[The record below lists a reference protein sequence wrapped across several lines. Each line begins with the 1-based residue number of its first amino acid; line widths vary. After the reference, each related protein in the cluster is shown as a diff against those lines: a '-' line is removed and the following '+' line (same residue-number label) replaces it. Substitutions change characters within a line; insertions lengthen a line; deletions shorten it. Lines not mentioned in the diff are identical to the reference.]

1 MTQALPSPL
10 ATLLAQTPFRGLSD
24 RAQQR
29 LQQQMQLRRFE
40 EGRILSSDS
49 VIGSEVLVILEGSAR
64 LLGDREGTP
73 FTLER
78 LGPGDL
84 VGLVSLLRAEACEQV
99 SAATPVLAAS
109 LPDELVLEWLRSE
122 AGFRS
127 WCQSRLWTAE
137 LHDLLRRHDAA
148 DPNAPVFDPI
158 RWRERLEQWR
168 RSARCL
174 APGADLPQQ
183 LRDSE
188 RLLLASANGV
198 NRDLGSTLA
207 VGEPLPEAR
216 PPLPLRLLAI
226 EDSTL
231 NPAPLAA
238 PAAGAI
244 TPESA
249 GSALAAPTA
258 LGGGAPALGGGAPAM
273 EAASQP
279 LPTSLDLGRG
289 EKGRGLQ
296 LVRANGV
303 LEETL
308 ACFQMLSKLL
318 DLPYRRDSI
327 EKILR
332 DKLRRGQAPDLQLSG
347 QIAAMLG
354 LLVTGAKVPARSATR
369 LITPCLVPWKG
380 SFAVATASNAS
391 GLRLASPADGWVQ
404 LSPAQIAETWP
415 EGLELLLLE
424 RSTATPEQKFGPDWF
439 WPALKRYRGMLLQVL
454 LASFVVQLF
463 SLANPLLIQV
473 IIDKVIS
480 QRSLDTLQILGMA
493 LVVVTLMEGVIGSL
507 RTFLFT
513 DTTNR
518 IDLRLGAEVI
528 DHLLRL
534 PLGYFDRR
542 PVGELGTRIAE
553 LEKIR
558 NFLTGQALM
567 TVLDAAFSVI
577 YIVVMAIYSWLLT
590 LIALAVLPIQI
601 ALTMLGAPLFRRQ
614 YRQSAEE
621 NARTQSHL
629 VEVLTGIQTVK
640 AQNVEMV
647 SRWKWQD
654 FYSRYISR
662 TFEKTITGTFLNE
675 SSQVLQKLS
684 QLLVLWV
691 GASLVLK
698 GELTLGQ
705 LIAFRIISGYVTQPL
720 LRLSSIWQNIQ
731 ELRVS
736 FERLA
741 DVVDTP
747 EESSAADKANIP
759 LPPVKGDV
767 TFENLSFS
775 FAPGSPEVLSNIN
788 LHIPTGTFVGIVGQS
803 GSGKSTLMKLL
814 PRLYSPDRGRIL
826 VDGYDIDKVELYS
839 LRRQIGIVPQ
849 DPLLFSGTV
858 SENIALTNPEAPS
871 DAIVEAARIASAHD
885 FIMSLPSGY
894 STPVGE
900 RGASLSGGQRQRIA
914 IARTLLA
921 NPRLLVMDEATS
933 ALDYDTE
940 RQVCDNLRESLHEC
954 TVFFITHR
962 LTTIRRADLIVM
974 MHQGAIVETG
984 THEELMALKGRYYAL
999 YRQQEAS

>member
-1 MTQALPSPL
+1 MLE
-10 ATLLAQTPFRGLSD
+10 LLQSEPGL
-24 RAQQR
+24 
-29 LQQQMQLRRFE
+29 
-40 EGRILSSDS
+40 
-49 VIGSEVLVILEGSAR
+49 
-64 LLGDREGTP
+64 
-73 FTLER
+73 
-78 LGPGDL
+78 
-84 VGLVSLLRAEACEQV
+84 
-99 SAATPVLAAS
+99 
-109 LPDELVLEWLRSE
+109 
-122 AGFRS
+122 RS
-127 WCQSRLWTAE
+127 WCADQVWTAE
-137 LHDLLRRHDAA
+137 LHALL
-148 DPNAPVFDPI
+148 
-158 RWRERLEQWR
+158 
-168 RSARCL
+168 
-174 APGADLPQQ
+174 Q
-183 LRDSE
+183 LRDSAHAGAPSFDPNLWRGRLE
-188 RLLLASANGV
+188 RLRGAVRAVDAPAGARPPALAANEHWVLASANVPG
-198 NRDLGSTLA
+198 LAIGSRLEA
-207 VGEPLPEAR
+207 GSPLPRPR
-216 PPLPLRLLAI
+216 PPLPLRLLAVG
-226 EDSTL
+226 E
-231 NPAPLAA
+231 
-238 PAAGAI
+238 GA
-244 TPESA
+244 TDPEVQQSAIVVGA
-249 GSALAAPTA
+249 GSDLATAPEA
-258 LGGGAPALGGGAPAM
+258 PNGASGPSSS
-273 EAASQP
+273 ASQ
-279 LPTSLDLGRG
+279 PTSLDLGASNPS
-289 EKGRGLQ
+289 RGLQ
-296 LVRANGV
+296 LVRARGT

-308 ACFQMLSKLL
+308 ACFQMLGQILE
-318 DLPYRRDSI
+318 LPYRRDAI
-327 EKILR
+327 DKVLR
-332 DKLRRGQAPDLQLSG
+332 EKLRRGLEPDLQLCG

-354 LLVTGAKVPARSATR
+354 LLVTGAKVTAGSATR
-369 LITPCLVPWKG
+369 LITPCLIPWKG
-380 SFAVATASNAS
+380 SFAVVTASNAA

-404 LSPAQIAETWP
+404 LKPAEIAEAYP
-415 EGLELLLLE
+415 EGLELLLFE
-424 RSTATPEQKFGPDWF
+424 RSTNTPDQKFGPGWF

-473 IIDKVIS
+473 IIDKVIA

-542 PVGELGTRIAE
+542 PVGELGSRIAE

-567 TVLDAAFSVI
+567 TLLDAAFSVI
-577 YIVVMAIYSWLLT
+577 YIIVMALYSWMLT
-590 LIALAVLPIQI
+590 IIALAVLPIQI
-601 ALTMLGAPLFRRQ
+601 ALTLLGAPLFRRQ
-614 YRQSAEE
+614 YRQAAEE

-654 FYSRYISR
+654 FYSKYIAR

-675 SSQVLQKLS
+675 TSQVLQKLS

-691 GASLVLK
+691 GASMVLQ
-698 GELTLGQ
+698 GDLTLGQ

-747 EESSAADKANIP
+747 EESSPADKANIP
-759 LPPVKGDV
+759 LPPVHGEV
-767 TFENLSFS
+767 EFENVSFS
-775 FAPGSPEVLSNIN
+775 FAPGSPEVLKNVN
-788 LHIPTGTFVGIVGQS
+788 LHIPQGTFIGVVGQS

-814 PRLYSPDRGRIL
+814 PRLYSPTKGRIL
-826 VDGYDIDKVELYS
+826 VDRYDIDKVELYS

-849 DPLLFSGTV
+849 DPLLFSGTI
-858 SENIALTNPEAPS
+858 SENIALTNPEASS
-871 DAIVEAARIASAHD
+871 DAIVKAARIAAAHD
-885 FIMSLPSGY
+885 FIMELPNGY
-894 STPVGE
+894 STSVGE

-914 IARTLLA
+914 IARTLLS

-940 RQVCDNLRESLHEC
+940 RQVCDNLRESLKDSS
-954 TVFFITHR
+954 VFYITHR
-962 LTTIRRADLIVM
+962 LSTIRRADQIVM

>member
-1 MTQALPSPL
+1 
-10 ATLLAQTPFRGLSD
+10 
-24 RAQQR
+24 
-29 LQQQMQLRRFE
+29 
-40 EGRILSSDS
+40 
-49 VIGSEVLVILEGSAR
+49 
-64 LLGDREGTP
+64 
-73 FTLER
+73 
-78 LGPGDL
+78 
-84 VGLVSLLRAEACEQV
+84 
-99 SAATPVLAAS
+99 
-109 LPDELVLEWLRSE
+109 
-122 AGFRS
+122 
-127 WCQSRLWTAE
+127 
-137 LHDLLRRHDAA
+137 
-148 DPNAPVFDPI
+148 
-158 RWRERLEQWR
+158 
-168 RSARCL
+168 
-174 APGADLPQQ
+174 
-183 LRDSE
+183 
-188 RLLLASANGV
+188 
-198 NRDLGSTLA
+198 
-207 VGEPLPEAR
+207 
-216 PPLPLRLLAI
+216 
-226 EDSTL
+226 
-231 NPAPLAA
+231 
-238 PAAGAI
+238 
-244 TPESA
+244 
-249 GSALAAPTA
+249 
-258 LGGGAPALGGGAPAM
+258 
-273 EAASQP
+273 
-279 LPTSLDLGRG
+279 
-289 EKGRGLQ
+289 
-296 LVRANGV
+296 
-303 LEETL
+303 

-332 DKLRRGQAPDLQLSG
+332 DKLRRGQVPDLQLSG

-380 SFAVATASNAS
+380 SFAVATASNAN

-415 EGLELLLLE
+415 EGMELLLLE
-424 RSTATPEQKFGPDWF
+424 RSTATPEQKFGPGWF

-767 TFENLSFS
+767 TFENVSFS

-940 RQVCDNLRESLHEC
+940 RQVCDNLRESLHES

-962 LTTIRRADLIVM
+962 LTTIRRADMIVM

-984 THEELMALKGRYYAL
+984 THEELIALKGRYYAL